1 MNQLRS
7 DLGGCRFG
15 YTADG
20 LPGYKKEG
28 ADTVYPF
35 SGKVHPLIPI
45 LTKPDS
51 NIITDTTNPNYPA
64 WLVYDGNVTT
74 GSVGATYW
82 GYKFD
87 VVVCVKIVI
96 WIGYNEN
103 SPGIGSGA
111 SVQASNDGAKWDNI
125 YQFDGDRSYNIA
137 KYVICDNYKYYK
149 YWRVAGTAGA
159 GLKYLQFCGY

>member
-1 MNQLRS
+1 MQLNS
-7 DLGGCRFG
+7 EFQSWFG
-15 YTADG
+15 VTEDG
-20 LPGYKKEG
+20 QRGWKEQG
-28 ADTVYPF
+28 ADTVHPF
-35 SGKVHPLIPI
+35 SDTVNPLIPI
-45 LTKPDS
+45 LTGPNN
-51 NIITDTTNPNYPA
+51 NIITDTINSNYPA

-87 VVVCVKIVI
+87 VAVCVKIVI

-103 SPGIGSGA
+103 SPGIGPGA

-137 KYVICDNYKYYK
+137 KYVICDNFKYYK
-149 YWRVAGTAGA
+149 YWRVSGTTGA